1 MRLRKLDLTR
11 YGKFTDYSLD
21 FGEAV
26 AGTPDLHIVYGLNEA
41 GKSTAFAAYLD
52 FLFGIEERSRFNFL
66 HQYSAM
72 QIGAC
77 LEFDGHDRKLVRIKQ
92 RANSLLDEHG
102 QPVNEAVLGMPL
114 AGLGRDAYRTMFSL
128 DERSLEDGGNAIIQS
143 KGDLGE
149 LLFSASAGLA
159 GLSQTLAA
167 TTEEAN
173 LIHKKRGRNTQLA
186 ELKQTLVNLKA
197 QRDEIDTFASTHSN
211 LIATHKQAQS
221 SYDEAMG
228 DLGNSRTRHGELARM
243 MRALPLAAEHAR
255 LTSQLAVFA
264 DLPRPPTDW
273 VSELPQLTKDQTR
286 IQTQI
291 DGVEKEL
298 ARLQAEIDPIEVDE
312 QLEPV
317 ADRILGLEDG
327 RARFRTA
334 ENDLPRRRVAL
345 AEQEAVLSIALAS
358 LEQGGNKTPAA
369 LLLPASLIGA
379 LRDLIETRS
388 GIDATLQTATRELAK
403 AKQLVDRAAEE
414 TAKFATTCGMIDR
427 AATAAI
433 ESVVTRLQS
442 SDHQVRLRVS
452 ERDRG
457 QLARNYENLLSNLHP
472 WSGDGTA
479 LQAIPA
485 PEARQIESW
494 RNEALLIEKRRR
506 DHKDRLR
513 DLITQ
518 QRDAQARIEAIQ
530 ASAGSINDAQAQQ
543 SRAAR
548 TTAWYEHLEH
558 LDVTTAK
565 DFEQKMR
572 TDDDLND
579 ARLARSR
586 DVAELRQLTHTLSV
600 HAAAIVREE
609 ELLADAGAERLQL
622 AARIRTATPLAI
634 ELPVNGAVEDW
645 LSLLERW
652 SNTRKQTLVAWNA
665 LQQVDDDIARAR
677 AEFGNEVAALV
688 EAMSVAGVEG
698 AETLSAEALM
708 QAAGALL
715 SQAVSLRAER
725 ATAATNLLERQK
737 ELVERQQDFANADKA
752 AKIWD
757 SHWKDAL
764 TKTWFGANA
773 PTVAQV
779 REILKALADLPATLR
794 ELDQMAQRIATMEKD
809 QDAFRAEVRDILKKL
824 GEISDPAQCHAEA
837 EALAKR
843 YDASQ
848 RAHQIHS
855 IKMDEHA
862 RLLETRRGLEQ
873 ELAVHEARKSEI
885 TTFFGVET
893 LSDVSNRLEQVAEK
907 YRLERRI
914 TELGDQVVGELRLT
928 TFDEAEALLTEVDVS
943 QIETEAAELSA
954 RIDNLEERTKL
965 LFADLTRAKDKVE
978 QVGGDGAVARIE
990 LQRRT
995 VLLEIEDL
1003 AQRYLRLSTGALA
1016 AENALH
1022 LYRDRHRSS
1031 MMKRA
1036 SEAFRQITRGEY
1048 SGLAAKPEKDKEIL
1062 IGVPR
1067 QGGSKMSDAMS
1078 TGTQFQLYLALRLAG
1093 YQEFAQVRPSVP
1105 FIADDIMET
1114 FDEPRSE
1121 EVFRLLSG
1129 MANIGQVIY
1138 LTHHR
1143 HLCEIAQKVVPTVRI
1158 HELGV
1163 DTPHFP
1169 RNATERMKPSLVLG

>member
-1 MRLRKLDLTR
+1 MRLRKLELTR

-21 FGEAV
+21 FGEPV

-52 FLFGIEERSRFNFL
+52 LLFGIEERSRFNFL

-77 LEFDGHDRKLVRIKQ
+77 LEFDGHEHKLVRIKQ
-92 RANSLLDEHG
+92 RTNSLLDQHG
-102 QPVNEAVLGMPL
+102 QPVNEALFGTPL
-114 AGLGRDAYRTMFSL
+114 AGLSRDAYRTMFSL

-167 TTEEAN
+167 TAEEAN

-186 ELKQTLVNLKA
+186 ELKQTLADLKA
-197 QRDEIDTFASTHSN
+197 QRDEIDTFASTYST
-211 LIATHKQAQS
+211 LIATHKQAES
-221 SYDEAMG
+221 SYDEEMG
-228 DLGNSRTRHGELARM
+228 NLASSRTRHGELARI
-243 MRALPLAAEHAR
+243 MRALPLAAEHER
-255 LTSQLAVFA
+255 LTAQLVDYA

-291 DGVEKEL
+291 EGIEKDL
-298 ARLQAEIDPIEVDE
+298 ARLQAEIDFIDVDE
-312 QLEPV
+312 PLGPM

-334 ENDLPRRRVAL
+334 ETDLPRRRVAL
-345 AEQEAVLSIALAS
+345 AEQEAALSIILAS
-358 LEQGGNKTPAA
+358 LEQTDNKTPEA

-388 GIDATLQTATRELAK
+388 GIDATLQTATRELK
-403 AKQLVDRAAEE
+403 RAKQLVDRTAEE
-414 TAKFATTCGMIDR
+414 NAKIATTGGVIDQ
-427 AATAAI
+427 AATAPFETAL
-433 ESVVTRLQS
+433 TRLQS
-442 SDHQVRLRVS
+442 SDHQARLRVS

-457 QLARNYENLLSNLHP
+457 QLARNCENLLSNLRP
-472 WSGDGTA
+472 WTGDGTA
-479 LQAIPA
+479 LHAIAP

-494 RNEALLIEKRRR
+494 RNEALLIEKRLR
-506 DHKDRLR
+506 DHKERLR

-530 ASAGSINDAQAQQ
+530 AAAGLIDDAKAHQ
-543 SRAAR
+543 SREAR
-548 TTAWYEHLEH
+548 TKAWDEHLEH
-558 LDVTTAK
+558 LDITTAQV
-565 DFEQKMR
+565 FEQKMR
-572 TDDDLND
+572 TDDDLNE

-586 DVAELRQLTHTLSV
+586 DLAELRQLTQTLSV
-600 HAAAIVREE
+600 HAAAILREE
-609 ELLADAGAERLQL
+609 ELLADADAERLQL
-622 AARIRTATPLAI
+622 STRIRTATPLAI

-652 SNTRKQTLVAWNA
+652 SNMRKETLVAWNA
-665 LQQVDDDIARAR
+665 LQQVDEDIAQAR

-688 EAMSVAGVEG
+688 EAMRVAGVE
-698 AETLSAEALM
+698 AVETLSATALM
-708 QAAGALL
+708 QAASTHL
-715 SQAVSLRAER
+715 SRAVSLRAER
-725 ATAATNLLERQK
+725 ATAATNLLERQR
-737 ELVERQQDFANADKA
+737 ELAERQQDFTDADKA
-752 AKIWD
+752 AKLWD
-757 SHWKDAL
+757 DNWKDAL
-764 TKTWFGANA
+764 AKTWFGANA
-773 PTVAQV
+773 PAVAQV

-794 ELDQMAQRIATMEKD
+794 ERDQMAQRIATMEND
-809 QDAFRAEVRDILKKL
+809 RNAFQAEVRDILKHL
-824 GEISDPAQCHAEA
+824 GETSDPTQCLAET
-837 EALAKR
+837 ESLTKR
-843 YDASQ
+843 YDAGQ
-848 RAHQIHS
+848 RAQQIHS
-855 IKMDEHA
+855 MKMDEHA
-862 RLLETRRGLEQ
+862 RMSETRRGLEQ
-873 ELAVHEARKSEI
+873 ELAVHEARKTAL

-893 LSDVSNRLEQVAEK
+893 LSDVSNQLEQVAEK
-907 YRLERRI
+907 HRLERRLA
-914 TELGDQVVGELRLT
+914 ELSDQIVRELRVT
-928 TFDEAEALLTEVDVS
+928 TFGEAEALLAEVNVS
-943 QIETEAAELSA
+943 EVEMEAAELSD

-965 LFADLTRAKDKVE
+965 LFADLTRAKDRLE

-995 VLLEIEDL
+995 ILLEIEDL
-1003 AQRYLRLSTGALA
+1003 AQKYLRLKTGASA
-1016 AENALH
+1016 AEKALH

-1036 SEAFRQITRGEY
+1036 SDAFRQITRGEY

-1121 EVFRLLSG
+1121 EVFRLLAEMSK
-1129 MANIGQVIY
+1129 IGQVIY

-1158 HELGV
+1158 HELDV
-1163 DTPHFP
+1163 YTPHSP

>member
-66 HQYSAM
+66 HPYSAM

-77 LEFDGHDRKLVRIKQ
+77 LDFNGTERKLVRTKQ
-92 RANSLLDEHG
+92 RTNSLLDEHG
-102 QPVNEAVLGMPL
+102 QPVNETLLGMPL

-159 GLSQTLAA
+159 GLSQTLDA
-167 TTEEAN
+167 TAGEAN
-173 LIHKKRGRNTQLA
+173 LIHKKRGRNTHLA

-197 QRDEIDTFASTHSN
+197 QRDEIDTFASIHSH
-211 LIATHKQAQS
+211 LIATYKQAQS
-221 SYDEAMG
+221 SYGEAMG
-228 DLGNSRTRHGELARM
+228 DLGNSRTKHSELARI

-255 LTSQLAVFA
+255 LTSQFAVFA

-273 VSELPQLTKDQTR
+273 ASELPQLTKDQTR

-298 ARLQAEIDPIEVDE
+298 ARLQAEIDLIDVDE

-345 AEQEAVLSIALAS
+345 AEHEAALSIILAS
-358 LEQGGNKTPAA
+358 LEQTDNKTPEA

-388 GIDATLQTATRELAK
+388 GLDATLQTATRELTR

-414 TAKFATTCGMIDR
+414 NAKFATTGGVLDQ
-427 AATAAI
+427 AATAPI
-433 ESVVTRLQS
+433 ETALTKLQS
-442 SDHQVRLRVS
+442 TDHQARLRVS

-457 QLARNYENLLSNLHP
+457 QLARNYENLLSNLRP
-472 WSGDGTA
+472 WTGDGTA
-479 LQAIPA
+479 LHAIAP

-494 RNEALLIEKRRR
+494 RSEALLVEKRLRG
-506 DHKDRLR
+506 HKERLR

-530 ASAGSINDAQAQQ
+530 AAAGLIDDAKAQQ
-543 SRAAR
+543 SREAR
-548 TTAWYEHLEH
+548 TKAWDEHLAH
-558 LDVTTAK
+558 LDITTAQV
-565 DFEQKMR
+565 FEQKMR

-586 DVAELRQLTHTLSV
+586 DLAELRQLTQTLAV
-600 HAAAIVREE
+600 HASAIVREE
-609 ELLADAGAERLQL
+609 ELLVEADAERLQL
-622 AARIRTATPLAI
+622 STRIRKATPLAI
-634 ELPVNGAVEDW
+634 EWPEDRSAEDW
-645 LSLLERW
+645 LSYLERW
-652 SNTRKQTLVAWNA
+652 SSGRKATLVAWNA
-665 LQQVDDDIARAR
+665 LQQVDEDIAQAR

-688 EAMSVAGVEG
+688 DAMRVAGVEG
-698 AETLSAEALM
+698 VETLSAAGLM

-725 ATAATNLLERQK
+725 ATAATNLLERQR
-737 ELVERQQDFANADKA
+737 ELAERQQDFTDADKA
-752 AKIWD
+752 AKLWD
-757 SHWKDAL
+757 GNWRDAL
-764 TKTWFGANA
+764 AKTWFETNA
-773 PTVAQV
+773 PTVAEV

-794 ELDQMAQRIATMEKD
+794 ERDQMAQRIATMEND
-809 QDAFRAEVRDILKKL
+809 RNAFQAEVGHILKKL
-824 GEISDPAQCHAEA
+824 GEIFDPAQCVAEA
-837 EALAKR
+837 EALTIR

-848 RAHQIHS
+848 RAHQFHS
-855 IKMDEHA
+855 IKMDEYA

-873 ELAVHEARKSEI
+873 ELAVHEARKTAL

-893 LSDVSNRLEQVAEK
+893 LSDVSNKLEQVAEK
-907 YRLERRI
+907 QRFERRI
-914 TELGDQVVGELRLT
+914 VELSDQIVGELRST
-928 TFDEAEALLTEVDVS
+928 TFGAAEELLAQVNVS

-954 RIDNLEERTKL
+954 RVDNLEERTKL

-1003 AQRYLRLSTGALA
+1003 AQKYLRLRTGAMA

-1036 SEAFRQITRGEY
+1036 SEAFRRITRGEY

-1121 EVFRLLSG
+1121 EVFRLLAE
-1129 MANIGQVIY
+1129 MAKIGQVIY

-1163 DTPHFP
+1163 DTSHSP
-1169 RNATERMKPSLVLG
+1169 RNAPERMKPSLVLG

>member
-52 FLFGIEERSRFNFL
+52 FLFGIEERSRFNYL
-66 HQYSAM
+66 HQYSVM

-77 LEFDGHDRKLVRIKQ
+77 LEFDGNEHKLVRIKQ
-92 RANSLLDEHG
+92 RTNSLLDQHG
-102 QPVNEAVLGMPL
+102 QPVNEALFGTLL
-114 AGLGRDAYRTMFSL
+114 AGLSRDAYRTMFSL

-167 TTEEAN
+167 TAEQAN

-186 ELKQTLVNLKA
+186 ELKQTLADLKA
-197 QRDEIDTFASTHSN
+197 QRDEIDTFASTYSN
-211 LIATHKQAQS
+211 LIATHNQAQS
-221 SYDEAMG
+221 AYDEAMG
-228 DLGNSRTRHGELARM
+228 DLANSRTRHGELARIL
-243 MRALPLAAEHAR
+243 RAIPLAAEHAR
-255 LTSQLAVFA
+255 LKSQLAVFA

-273 VSELPQLTKDQTR
+273 VSDLPQLTKDQTR

-291 DGVEKEL
+291 DGVEREL
-298 ARLQAEIDPIEVDE
+298 ARLQAELDLIDVDE

-345 AEQEAVLSIALAS
+345 AEQEGVLSNILAS
-358 LEQGGNKTPAA
+358 LEQGGNKSPAA

-388 GIDATLQTATRELAK
+388 GIDATLHTATRELTK
-403 AKQLVDRAAEE
+403 AKQLLDRAVEE
-414 TAKFATTCGMIDR
+414 TAKITTTGGVIDQ
-427 AATAAI
+427 ATATAI
-433 ESVVTRLQS
+433 EAALTKLQS
-442 SDHQVRLRVS
+442 SDHQARLRVS

-457 QLARNYENLLSNLHP
+457 QLSRTYENLLNNLRP

-479 LQAIPA
+479 LHAIVA
-485 PEARQIESW
+485 PGARQIESW
-494 RNEALLIEKRRR
+494 RNDALQIEKRLE

-518 QRDAQARIEAIQ
+518 QRNAQVRIEAIQ
-530 ASAGSINDAQAQQ
+530 AAAGPIDDAEAHR
-543 SRAAR
+543 SREAR
-548 TTAWYEHLEH
+548 IKAWDEHLNH

-565 DFEQKMR
+565 VFEQKML

-586 DVAELRQLTHTLSV
+586 DLAELRQLAQTASV
-600 HAAAIVREE
+600 HAAAVLREE
-609 ELLADAGAERLQL
+609 EMLADANAERLQL
-622 AARIRTATPLAI
+622 STRIRRATPVAI
-634 ELPVNGAVEDW
+634 ELPLNGAVEDW

-652 SNTRKQTLVAWNA
+652 SNTRKEMLVAWNA
-665 LQQVDDDIARAR
+665 LQQVDEDIAQAR
-677 AEFGNEVAALV
+677 AEFANEVAALV
-688 EAMSVAGVEG
+688 EAVRAARVEG
-698 AETLSAEALM
+698 AEPLSATALI
-708 QAAGALL
+708 QAAGTLL
-715 SQAVSLRAER
+715 SQAFNLRAER
-725 ATAATNLLERQK
+725 ATAATNLLERQR
-737 ELVERQQDFANADKA
+737 ELAERQRDFTDADKA
-752 AKIWD
+752 AKLWD
-757 SHWKDAL
+757 DNWKDAL
-764 TKTWFGANA
+764 AKTWFGANE

-794 ELDQMAQRIATMEKD
+794 ERDQMAQRISTMEND
-809 QDAFRAEVRDILKKL
+809 RNAFQAEVSDILKEL
-824 GEISDPAQCHAEA
+824 GDNSDPAQCLAEA
-837 EALAKR
+837 ETLTKR
-843 YDASQ
+843 YDTSQ
-848 RAHQIHS
+848 RAQQIHS
-855 IKMDEHA
+855 LKMDEHA
-862 RLLETRRGLEQ
+862 RLSETRRELAQ
-873 ELAVHEARKSEI
+873 ELSVHEARKTAL

-907 YRLERRI
+907 HRLERRI
-914 TELGDQVVGELRLT
+914 TELSDQILGELRFT
-928 TFDEAEALLTEVDVS
+928 TFNEAEARLAELDASE
-943 QIETEAAELSA
+943 IETEAAELSA
-954 RIDNLEERTKL
+954 RSEDLEERTKL
-965 LFADLTRAKDKVE
+965 LFADLTRAKDKLE
-978 QVGGDGAVARIE
+978 QVGGDAAVARIE
-990 LQRRT
+990 VQRRT
-995 VLLEIEDL
+995 VLLETEEL
-1003 AQRYLRLSTGALA
+1003 AQKYLRLKTGALA

-1036 SEAFRQITRGEY
+1036 SDAFRQITRGEY
-1048 SGLAAKPEKDKEIL
+1048 SGLAARPEKDKEIL

-1114 FDEPRSE
+1114 FDERTIGGSLSVISE
-1121 EVFRLLSG
+1121 NGEHWSGYLSYPPPASLRDRAEG
-1129 MANIGQVIY
+1129 GANG
-1138 LTHHR
+1138 
-1143 HLCEIAQKVVPTVRI
+1143 A
-1158 HELGV
+1158 
-1163 DTPHFP
+1163 
-1169 RNATERMKPSLVLG
+1169 NS

>member
-1 MRLRKLDLTR
+1 M
-11 YGKFTDYSLD
+11 
-21 FGEAV
+21 
-26 AGTPDLHIVYGLNEA
+26 
-41 GKSTAFAAYLD
+41 
-52 FLFGIEERSRFNFL
+52 
-66 HQYSAM
+66 
-72 QIGAC
+72 
-77 LEFDGHDRKLVRIKQ
+77 
-92 RANSLLDEHG
+92 
-102 QPVNEAVLGMPL
+102 
-114 AGLGRDAYRTMFSL
+114 
-128 DERSLEDGGNAIIQS
+128 
-143 KGDLGE
+143 
-149 LLFSASAGLA
+149 LFSASAGLA
-159 GLSQTLAA
+159 NLTQTLAA
-167 TTEEAN
+167 TAEEAN

-186 ELKQTLVNLKA
+186 ELKQTLADLKA
-197 QRDEIDTFASTHSN
+197 QRDEIDTFASAYSN
-211 LIATHKQAQS
+211 LIATYKQAQS

-228 DLGNSRTRHGELARM
+228 DLAHSRTRHGELARI

-255 LTSQLAVFA
+255 LTSQLVVFA

-273 VSELPQLTKDQTR
+273 ASELPQLTKDQTR

-298 ARLQAEIDPIEVDE
+298 ARLQAEIDLIEVDE
-312 QLEPV
+312 QLEPL

-345 AEQEAVLSIALAS
+345 AEQEAVLSVILTS
-358 LEQGGNKTPAA
+358 LEQADNKTPEA

-379 LRDLIETRS
+379 LRHLIETRS

-414 TAKFATTCGMIDR
+414 HVKFATTGGVLDQ

-433 ESVVTRLQS
+433 EIALSRLQS
-442 SDHQVRLRVS
+442 SDHHARLRVS

-457 QLARNYENLLSNLHP
+457 QLARNYESLLNNLLP
-472 WSGDGTA
+472 WSGDGPA
-479 LQAIPA
+479 LHAIAA
-485 PEARQIESW
+485 PDARQIESC
-494 RNEALLIEKRRR
+494 RNEALLIEKRLR

-518 QRDAQARIEAIQ
+518 QRDAQARIKAIQ
-530 ASAGSINDAQAQQ
+530 ASAGPIDDAEAHR
-543 SRAAR
+543 SREAR
-548 TTAWYEHLEH
+548 TKAWGEHLNH

-565 DFEQKMR
+565 VFAQKMR
-572 TDDDLND
+572 TDDDLSD

-586 DVAELRQLTHTLSV
+586 DLAELRQLTQTLSV
-600 HAAAIVREE
+600 HAAAVVREE
-609 ELLADAGAERLQL
+609 ELLADATAERLQL
-622 AARIRTATPLAI
+622 STRIRTATPLAI
-634 ELPVNGAVEDW
+634 ELPVNEAVEDW
-645 LSLLERW
+645 LSLVERW
-652 SNTRKQTLVAWNA
+652 SNMRKETLVAWNA
-665 LQQVDDDIARAR
+665 LQQVNEDIAQAR
-677 AEFGNEVAALV
+677 AEFGNEVAALA
-688 EAMSVAGVEG
+688 EAMRGAGAEG
-698 AETLSAEALM
+698 DETLSAAALM
-708 QAAGALL
+708 QTAGALL
-715 SQAVSLRAER
+715 SQAASLRAER
-725 ATAATNLLERQK
+725 ATAATNLVERQK
-737 ELVERQQDFANADKA
+737 DLAERQGNFTDADNA
-752 AKIWD
+752 AKLWD
-757 SHWKDAL
+757 DNWKDAL
-764 TKTWFGANA
+764 AKTWFGANA

-794 ELDQMAQRIATMEKD
+794 ERDQMAQRIATMEND
-809 QDAFRAEVRDILKKL
+809 RNTFQAEVSDVLKQL
-824 GEISDPAQCHAEA
+824 GEISDPAQC
-837 EALAKR
+837 LAKAESLTRR
-843 YDASQ
+843 YGDSQ
-848 RAHQIHS
+848 RAKQIHS
-855 IKMDEHA
+855 MKMEEHA
-862 RLLETRRGLEQ
+862 RLSETWRGLQQ
-873 ELAVHEARKSEI
+873 ELAVHEARKTAL

-893 LSDVSNRLEQVAEK
+893 LSDVSS
-907 YRLERRI
+907 RLERAAEKHRVERRI
-914 TELGDQVVGELRLT
+914 AELSDQIAGEVRLP
-928 TFDEAEALLTEVDVS
+928 TFDKAEALLAEVDVS
-943 QIETEAAELSA
+943 KIETEAAELSA

-965 LFADLTRAKDKVE
+965 LFADLTRAKDKLE
-978 QVGGDGAVARIE
+978 QVGGDAAVARIE
-990 LQRRT
+990 AQRRT

-1003 AQRYLRLSTGALA
+1003 AQKYLRLKTGALA

-1036 SEAFRQITRGEY
+1036 SDAFRQITRGEY
-1048 SGLAAKPEKDKEIL
+1048 SGLAARPEKDKEIL